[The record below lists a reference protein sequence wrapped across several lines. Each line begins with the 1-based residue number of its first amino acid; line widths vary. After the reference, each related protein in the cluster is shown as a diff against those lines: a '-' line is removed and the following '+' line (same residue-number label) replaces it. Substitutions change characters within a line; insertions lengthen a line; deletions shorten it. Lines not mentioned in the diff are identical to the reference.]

1 MLWDFFCMKLIVKK
15 SKISGLGLFAG
26 EHIGWGK
33 KIIEYTGEKISN
45 KEANRRLRFN
55 RTIGITYIFE
65 LDKKYSIDGL
75 VGGNESRLINHSSK
89 NPNCTAIRANGKI
102 FIVSY
107 DDIKKG
113 DELTFDYGFNPR

>member
-1 MLWDFFCMKLIVKK
+1 MKLIIKR

-26 EHIGWGK
+26 ESIGWGK
-33 KIIEYTGEKISN
+33 RVIEYTGEKISN
-45 KEANRRLRFN
+45 KEAARRLRFN
-55 RTIGITYIFE
+55 ATIGVTYIFE

-75 VGGNESRLINHSSK
+75 VGGNEARFINHSSK
-89 NPNCTAIRANGKI
+89 NPNCTAIRTNGKI

-113 DELTFDYGFNPR
+113 AELTFDYGFDPKK

>member
-1 MLWDFFCMKLIVKK
+1 MKLIVRK

-26 EHIGWGK
+26 ENIGWGK

-45 KEANRRLRFN
+45 KEAARRLRFN
-55 RTIGITYIFE
+55 ATIGVTYIFE
-65 LDKKYSIDGL
+65 LDKKYSVDGL

-89 NPNCTAIRANGKI
+89 NPNCTATRTKRKI

-113 DELTFDYGFNPR
+113 DELTFDYGFDPK

>member
-1 MLWDFFCMKLIVKK
+1 MKLIVKK

-26 EHIGWGK
+26 ENIGWGE
-33 KIIEYTGEKISN
+33 KIIEYTGERISN
-45 KEANRRLRFN
+45 KEATRRLRFYG
-55 RTIGITYIFE
+55 TIGVTYVFE
-65 LDKKYSIDGL
+65 LDKNYSVDGL

-102 FIVSY
+102 FIFAY

-113 DELTFDYGFNPR
+113 EELTFDYGFDPKA